1 MKIILLEPVENL
13 GHAGATIEVRTGYA
27 RNFLVPQ
34 GLALEATSSN
44 VKSLEARVRSRQ
56 RRLDGDRTEA
66 EKLAG
71 QISGLVVEL
80 KARAGEGKIYG
91 AVTAQ
96 AIADAVERQTGLAVD
111 RRKLIMPRTVKD
123 LGEYDITYKPH
134 PEVPIAM
141 KLNVTA
147 E

>member
-13 GHAGATIEVRTGYA
+13 GHAGATIEVRTGDA

>member
-13 GHAGATIEVRTGYA
+13 GQAGATIVVRTGYA
-27 RNFLVPQ
+27 RNFLVPK

-44 VKSLEARVRSRQ
+44 VKSLEARVRARQ

-111 RRKLIMPRTVKD
+111 RRKLIMPRAVKD